1 MCAITYHT
9 GHHITTRAEVEGLDG
24 QGATL
29 VTNFACQAA
38 AAVTEG
44 HYIHRPRL
52 LELVDDLAVA
62 PLILVVA
69 PAGTGKTY
77 LLSDWAKRTRTLT
90 AWLALDETDR
100 DPAQFWFGVIA
111 ALEAVAPGCA
121 GQSQALLRRPD
132 GTTMAVASLLLE
144 LEAISGPD
152 VVLIIDDLQLVDDDE
167 TIAGSL
173 AQFVQHLPTWLHV
186 VLLSRRQSRLP
197 LGRFRAHGQLGELG
211 YAELRFSH
219 EEAIELAS
227 RLLPSMPG
235 DQMELVAHRADGWAA
250 CVQFAAIAARSE
262 QAQRDRDLP
271 GIKAEVQVLD
281 YVLHEVLAGEDP
293 DLVGALMEVSVV
305 DRVGPSQAQA
315 LTGRADAVDL
325 LLRAEERGLF
335 VHRVG
340 REGWFTLHSLVREAL
355 ATELGRLSPAR
366 LAEQHLR
373 AAQWFEAADELGSAL
388 EHYLVAGQTRAA
400 LRVLA
405 ASEAES
411 YGTGRDTA
419 NRRAIAADTAVTTDL
434 EALIDFAWCHLLVNR
449 RQFLELV
456 DQAKWWAT
464 TYEPDSPLRPRL
476 NMLAATAAVVNCDWG
491 KSEGLAR
498 QALAAL
504 GDAWWRDPLGRFGWN
519 LVTREVALSESW
531 DETLED
537 VRQADL
543 ALKRDSRGRV
553 AFEATHA
560 LGLALAGQAV
570 DALRVSGGVHYAV
583 EGADMSIPRVEIRA
597 AEALAHLELGDRARA
612 LDELESLTET
622 PAEPMFYVRVL
633 SSVVLVEAFLEH
645 GSVEAARDR
654 FEQVRTLVA
663 AEPAGP
669 GAWAWLG
676 RAGTLLALA
685 RGEVEEARNWV
696 RNVNDGFWAGACA
709 ARVYLAEGNRSAAQ
723 AALDDA
729 APRCVRHEVVQAL
742 LSARAAESATMKQ

>member
-1 MCAITYHT
+1 MGKERRLLPILPAKL
-9 GHHITTRAEVEGLDG
+9 RPR
-24 QGATL
+24 
-29 VTNFACQAA
+29 
-38 AAVTEG
+38 VTEG

-52 LELVDDLAVA
+52 LELVDDLATA

-90 AWLALDETDR
+90 AWLALDETDS
-100 DPAQFWFGVIA
+100 DLAQFWFGVIA
-111 ALEAVAPGCA
+111 ALEAVVPGCT
-121 GQSQALLRRPD
+121 GQSQGLLRRRD
-132 GTTMAVASLLLE
+132 GAVVAVAKLLFE
-144 LEAISGPD
+144 LEATSGPD

-167 TIAGSL
+167 TIAESL

-197 LGRFRAHGQLGELG
+197 LGRLRARGQLGELS

-219 EEAIELAS
+219 DEAIELAS
-227 RLLPSMPG
+227 RLLPSMPA
-235 DQMELVAHRADGWAA
+235 DQMEIVVDRARRVGR
-250 CVQFAAIAARSE
+250 CVQFAAIAGRSE
-262 QAQRDRDLP
+262 QAQRDRDVS

-281 YVLHEVLAGEDP
+281 YVLHEVIAGEDP

-305 DRVGPSQAQA
+305 DRVSPGQAQG

-325 LLRAEERGLF
+325 LLRAEARGLF

-340 REGWFTLHSLVREAL
+340 REGWFELHSLVRDAL
-355 ATELGRLSPAR
+355 ASELSRLSPAR

-373 AAQWFEAADELGSAL
+373 AAQWFEAADELAL
-388 EHYLVAGQTRAA
+388 AFEHYLLAGQTRAA

-405 ASEAES
+405 ASEADS
-411 YGTGRDTA
+411 YGTGRDTP
-419 NRRAIAADTAVTTDL
+419 NQRAIAADTAVTTDL
-434 EALIDFAWCHLLVNR
+434 EALIDLAWCHLLVNR
-449 RQFLELV
+449 RRFLELV

-464 TYEPDSPLRPRL
+464 TNEPDSPLRPRL
-476 NMLAATAAVVNCDWG
+476 NLLAATAAVVNCDWG

-519 LVTREVALSESW
+519 LVAREVALSESW

-570 DALRVSGGVHYAV
+570 DALRVTGGVQHAV
-583 EGADMSIPRVEIRA
+583 DVAEMSIPRVETRA
-597 AEALAHLELGDRARA
+597 AEALARLELGDRARA

-633 SSVVLVEAFLEH
+633 SSVVLVEAFVDH

-654 FEQVRTLVA
+654 FEQVKSLVA
-663 AEPAGP
+663 AEPVGP
-669 GAWAWLG
+669 GAWTWLA

-685 RGEVEEARNWV
+685 CAEVEEARNWA
-696 RNVNDGFWAGACA
+696 RNVTDGFWAGACA
-709 ARVYLAEGNRSAAQ
+709 ARVHLAEGNGSAAL
-723 AALDDA
+723 AALDNA
-729 APRCVRHEVVQAL
+729 EPRCVRHEVVQAL
-742 LSARAAESATMKQ
+742 LRARADARAPR